1 MSEEPAAAADVVY
14 HAGLAEDHQIAARA
28 CVIAGERALR
38 LFASVDAANFSERG
52 LHHADRL
59 SFGADQIEMRIALL
73 KVRILA
79 AAGPGMRPLP
89 PLIETVMGAAKHAEQ
104 LGLHAAAATAH
115 YLLSVLHQEAGE
127 THKAQRSTLR
137 AAAAGRSAD
146 QLTRARQLANTARCL
161 LELETE
167 VGRAREL
174 ISEAKAI
181 VNPIA

>member
-1 MSEEPAAAADVVY
+1 
-14 HAGLAEDHQIAARA
+14 
-28 CVIAGERALR
+28 
-38 LFASVDAANFSERG
+38 
-52 LHHADRL
+52 
-59 SFGADQIEMRIALL
+59 MRIALL

-127 THKAQRSTLR
+127 AHKAQRSTLR

-167 VGRAREL
+167 VPPRARADQRGQGDRQ
-174 ISEAKAI
+174 SDWR
-181 VNPIA
+181 